1 MKRSKKI
8 TIGIILFFVI
18 IAVIIV
24 GRYSMGLYFE
34 KKFSKRPPPGI
45 IVEVV
50 TNKNFSQTLESY
62 CTSLSSK
69 TTSFKI
75 KKNELLEPINFN
87 TKVNKGDILAKLSN
101 KTITAPFSGVIGK
114 RGISGSSLGG
124 ENTIILTLDDSRRI
138 LCDLTIPE
146 TYAAILKKGFKLNAT
161 FSAYKDKTFSRT
173 IELVASRV
181 DAQTRSILAR
191 AKINNENLEILPGS
205 LLEIEILYN
214 EKNALSIPD
223 TALIMEGN
231 KKFVYQV
238 IENNMIK
245 KTETETGVRDQE
257 NLEVLDGL
265 TQGDK
270 VVAEGLTKVRPN
282 MKIKPIIKSQ

>member
-8 TIGIILFFVI
+8 TIGIILFFI
-18 IAVIIV
+18 IITVIIV

-87 TKVNKGDILAKLSN
+87 TKVNRGDILAKLSN
-101 KTITAPFSGVIGK
+101 KTITAPFAGVIGK

-146 TYAAILKKGFKLNAT
+146 TYAAILKKGLKLNAT
-161 FSAYKDKTFSRT
+161 FSAYKDKTYSGT

-245 KTETETGVRDQE
+245 KTEIETGVRDQE

>member
-1 MKRSKKI
+1 M
-8 TIGIILFFVI
+8 
-18 IAVIIV
+18 
-24 GRYSMGLYFE
+24 
-34 KKFSKRPPPGI
+34 
-45 IVEVV
+45 
-50 TNKNFSQTLESY
+50 
-62 CTSLSSK
+62 
-69 TTSFKI
+69 
-75 KKNELLEPINFN
+75 
-87 TKVNKGDILAKLSN
+87 
-101 KTITAPFSGVIGK
+101 
-114 RGISGSSLGG
+114 
-124 ENTIILTLDDSRRI
+124 
-138 LCDLTIPE
+138 
-146 TYAAILKKGFKLNAT
+146 
-161 FSAYKDKTFSRT
+161 
-173 IELVASRV
+173 ASRV

-245 KTETETGVRDQE
+245 KTEIETGVRDQE
-257 NLEVLDGL
+257 NLEVLEGL

-282 MKIKPIIKSQ
+282 MKIKTHYQIAVKKIHNVYHRTFNQKASRSSGVFNDTCSLWLYLFFRSFQ